1 MNREQ
6 LQKLA
11 SEWTRMAKNDI
22 RNKVISF
29 MREVDASEREL
40 AYVLAISDGELKQIL
55 EGNGEITLST
65 FAKLLIATGNALEI
79 KPIEDTPISDYE
91 NIPTEE
97 EFERPLPRPNVF
109 ARQKPQPTQPQFGR
123 PSFSRPIPPMHEEDG
138 NDFIPPMPEEL
149 RRAMEERYDRPVH
162 RPEQP
167 RDEYGRF
174 APRPSLEQVAE
185 NNYRAMQQFEQEVAR
200 RDANGRFAPKH
211 PQMRKEEAPRRE
223 VSPFESKSTDELV
236 KIIRERLWD
245 SEINLN
251 RASKEELVAFLD
263 EKNKRMAEYKRMKAL
278 EEDPKVNEFKSKM
291 KNTLHN
297 NPHLREWAKKF
308 LGELVDSE

>member
-109 ARQKPQPTQPQFGR
+109 ARQKPQSMQPQFGR
-123 PSFSRPIPPMHEEDG
+123 PNFSRPIPPMHEEDG

-174 APRPSLEQVAE
+174 AP
-185 NNYRAMQQFEQEVAR
+185 
-200 RDANGRFAPKH
+200 KH
-211 PQMRKEEAPRRE
+211 PQMHKEEAHRRE

-263 EKNKRMAEYKRMKAL
+263 EKNKRMTEYKRMKAL

>member
-97 EFERPLPRPNVF
+97 KFERPLPRPNVF
-109 ARQKPQPTQPQFGR
+109 ARQKPQPMQPQFGR
-123 PSFSRPIPPMHEEDG
+123 PSFSRPIPHMHEEDG

-167 RDEYGRF
+167 RDEY
-174 APRPSLEQVAE
+174 
-185 NNYRAMQQFEQEVAR
+185 
-200 RDANGRFAPKH
+200 GRFAPKH

-245 SEINLN
+245 SEINLK

-263 EKNKRMAEYKRMKAL
+263 EKNKRMTEYKRMKAL

>member
-109 ARQKPQPTQPQFGR
+109 ARQKPQPMQPQFGR
-123 PSFSRPIPPMHEEDG
+123 PNFSRPIPPMREEDG

-174 APRPSLEQVAE
+174 AP
-185 NNYRAMQQFEQEVAR
+185 
-200 RDANGRFAPKH
+200 KH
-211 PQMRKEEAPRRE
+211 PQMHKEEAPRRE

-263 EKNKRMAEYKRMKAL
+263 EKNKRMTEYKRMKAL

>member
-109 ARQKPQPTQPQFGR
+109 ARQKPQPMQPQFGR
-123 PSFSRPIPPMHEEDG
+123 PNFSRPIPPMHEEDG

-149 RRAMEERYDRPVH
+149 RRAMEERYDRLVH

-167 RDEYGRF
+167 RDEY
-174 APRPSLEQVAE
+174 
-185 NNYRAMQQFEQEVAR
+185 
-200 RDANGRFAPKH
+200 GRFAPKH

-263 EKNKRMAEYKRMKAL
+263 EKNKRMTEYKRMKAL

>member
-109 ARQKPQPTQPQFGR
+109 ARQKPQPMQPQFGR

-167 RDEYGRF
+167 RDEY
-174 APRPSLEQVAE
+174 
-185 NNYRAMQQFEQEVAR
+185 
-200 RDANGRFAPKH
+200 GRFAPKH

-263 EKNKRMAEYKRMKAL
+263 EKNKRMTEYKRMKAL

>member
-109 ARQKPQPTQPQFGR
+109 ARQKPQRMQPQFGR
-123 PSFSRPIPPMHEEDG
+123 PSFSRPIPPMHEEDV
-138 NDFIPPMPEEL
+138 NDFIPPMSEEL
-149 RRAMEERYDRPVH
+149 RGAMEERYDRPVH

-174 APRPSLEQVAE
+174 AP
-185 NNYRAMQQFEQEVAR
+185 
-200 RDANGRFAPKH
+200 KH
-211 PQMRKEEAPRRE
+211 PQMHKEEAPRRE

-263 EKNKRMAEYKRMKAL
+263 EKNKRMTEYKRMKAL

>member
-55 EGNGEITLST
+55 EGNGEISLST

-79 KPIEDTPISDYE
+79 KPIEDTPIGDYE

-109 ARQKPQPTQPQFGR
+109 ARPKSQSMQPQFGR

-138 NDFIPPMPEEL
+138 NDFIPPMLEEL

-167 RDEYGRF
+167 RDEY
-174 APRPSLEQVAE
+174 
-185 NNYRAMQQFEQEVAR
+185 
-200 RDANGRFAPKH
+200 GRFAPKH

-263 EKNKRMAEYKRMKAL
+263 EKNKRMTEYKRMKAL

>member
-6 LQKLA
+6 LQRLA

-40 AYVLAISDGELKQIL
+40 AYVLAISDGELKQII
-55 EGNGEITLST
+55 EGNGEISLST

-79 KPIEDTPISDYE
+79 KPIEDTPIGDYE

-109 ARQKPQPTQPQFGR
+109 ARPKPQPMQPQFGR
-123 PSFSRPIPPMHEEDG
+123 PSFSRPTPPMHEEDE
-138 NDFIPPMPEEL
+138 NDFIPPIPEGL
-149 RRAMEERYDRPVH
+149 RREMEERYGRPVH

-174 APRPSLEQVAE
+174 AP
-185 NNYRAMQQFEQEVAR
+185 
-200 RDANGRFAPKH
+200 KH
-211 PQMRKEEAPRRE
+211 PQMHKEETPRRE

-251 RASKEELVAFLD
+251 RASKAELVAFLD
-263 EKNKRMAEYKRMKAL
+263 EKNKRMSEYKRMRAL

>member
-79 KPIEDTPISDYE
+79 NPIEDTPIGDYE

-109 ARQKPQPTQPQFGR
+109 ARQKPQPMQPQFGR
-123 PSFSRPIPPMHEEDG
+123 PNFSRPIPPMHEEDG

-149 RRAMEERYDRPVH
+149 RRAMEERYDRLVH

-167 RDEYGRF
+167 RDEY
-174 APRPSLEQVAE
+174 
-185 NNYRAMQQFEQEVAR
+185 
-200 RDANGRFAPKH
+200 GRFAPKH

-263 EKNKRMAEYKRMKAL
+263 EKNKRMTEYKRMKAL

>member
-109 ARQKPQPTQPQFGR
+109 ARQKPQPMQPQFGR
-123 PSFSRPIPPMHEEDG
+123 PSFSRPIPPMYEEDG

-174 APRPSLEQVAE
+174 AP
-185 NNYRAMQQFEQEVAR
+185 
-200 RDANGRFAPKH
+200 KH
-211 PQMRKEEAPRRE
+211 HQMRKEEAPRRE

-263 EKNKRMAEYKRMKAL
+263 EKNKRMTEYKRMKAL

>member
-109 ARQKPQPTQPQFGR
+109 ARQKPQPMQPQFGR
-123 PSFSRPIPPMHEEDG
+123 PSFSRPIPPMHEEDV

-174 APRPSLEQVAE
+174 AP
-185 NNYRAMQQFEQEVAR
+185 
-200 RDANGRFAPKH
+200 KH
-211 PQMRKEEAPRRE
+211 PQMHKEEAPRRE

-263 EKNKRMAEYKRMKAL
+263 EKNKRMTEYKRMKAL

>member
-6 LQKLA
+6 LQRLA

-55 EGNGEITLST
+55 EGNGEISLST

-79 KPIEDTPISDYE
+79 KPIEDTPIGDYE

-97 EFERPLPRPNVF
+97 EFNRPLPRPNIF
-109 ARQKPQPTQPQFGR
+109 ERPKPQPMQPQFGR
-123 PSFSRPIPPMHEEDG
+123 PSFSRPIPPMHEEDE
-138 NDFIPPMPEEL
+138 NHFIPPIPEGL
-149 RRAMEERYDRPVH
+149 RREMEERYGRPIH

-167 RDEYGRF
+167 RDEHGRF
-174 APRPSLEQVAE
+174 APMRPKVRE
-185 NNYRAMQQFEQEVAR
+185 
-200 RDANGRFAPKH
+200 
-211 PQMRKEEAPRRE
+211 E
-223 VSPFESKSTDELV
+223 VSPFESKSTDELM

-251 RASKEELVAFLD
+251 RASKAELVAFLD
-263 EKNKRMAEYKRMKAL
+263 EKNKRMSEYKRMRAL
-278 EEDPKVNEFKSKM
+278 EEDPKVNEFKAKL
-291 KNTLHN
+291 KNTLNN
-297 NPHLREWAKKF
+297 NPHLRDWVKKF
-308 LGELVDSE
+308 LGELAD

>member
-79 KPIEDTPISDYE
+79 KPIEDTPIGDYE

-109 ARQKPQPTQPQFGR
+109 ARQKPQPMQPQFGR
-123 PSFSRPIPPMHEEDG
+123 PNFSRPIPPMHEEDG

-174 APRPSLEQVAE
+174 AP
-185 NNYRAMQQFEQEVAR
+185 
-200 RDANGRFAPKH
+200 KH
-211 PQMRKEEAPRRE
+211 PQMHKEEAPRRE

-263 EKNKRMAEYKRMKAL
+263 EKNKRMTEYKRMKAL

>member
-109 ARQKPQPTQPQFGR
+109 ARQKPQPMQPQFGR
-123 PSFSRPIPPMHEEDG
+123 PNFSRPIPPMHEEDG

-174 APRPSLEQVAE
+174 AP
-185 NNYRAMQQFEQEVAR
+185 
-200 RDANGRFAPKH
+200 KH
-211 PQMRKEEAPRRE
+211 PQMHKEEAPRRE

-245 SEINLN
+245 SEINFN

-263 EKNKRMAEYKRMKAL
+263 EKNKRMTEYKRMKAL

>member
-109 ARQKPQPTQPQFGR
+109 ARQKPQPMQPQFGR
-123 PSFSRPIPPMHEEDG
+123 PNFSRPIPPMHEEDG

-174 APRPSLEQVAE
+174 AP
-185 NNYRAMQQFEQEVAR
+185 
-200 RDANGRFAPKH
+200 KH
-211 PQMRKEEAPRRE
+211 PQMHKEEAPRRE

-251 RASKEELVAFLD
+251 RASKAELVAFLD
-263 EKNKRMAEYKRMKAL
+263 EKNKRMTEYKRMKAL

>member
-123 PSFSRPIPPMHEEDG
+123 PSFSRPIPPMHEDDG

-174 APRPSLEQVAE
+174 AP
-185 NNYRAMQQFEQEVAR
+185 
-200 RDANGRFAPKH
+200 KH
-211 PQMRKEEAPRRE
+211 PQMRKEEATRRE

-245 SEINLN
+245 YEINLN

-263 EKNKRMAEYKRMKAL
+263 EKNKRMTEYKRMKAL

>member
-79 KPIEDTPISDYE
+79 KPIEDTPIGDYE

-109 ARQKPQPTQPQFGR
+109 ARQKPQLMQPQFGR

-149 RRAMEERYDRPVH
+149 RRAMEKRYDRPVH

-167 RDEYGRF
+167 RDEY
-174 APRPSLEQVAE
+174 
-185 NNYRAMQQFEQEVAR
+185 
-200 RDANGRFAPKH
+200 GRFAPKH

-263 EKNKRMAEYKRMKAL
+263 EKNKRMTEYKRMKAL

-291 KNTLHN
+291 KNTLNN

>member
-55 EGNGEITLST
+55 EGSGEITLST

-109 ARQKPQPTQPQFGR
+109 ARQKPQPMQPQFGR

-167 RDEYGRF
+167 RDEY
-174 APRPSLEQVAE
+174 
-185 NNYRAMQQFEQEVAR
+185 
-200 RDANGRFAPKH
+200 GRFAPKH

-263 EKNKRMAEYKRMKAL
+263 EKNKRMTEYKRMKAL

>member
-6 LQKLA
+6 LQRLA

-109 ARQKPQPTQPQFGR
+109 ARQKPQPMQPQFGR
-123 PSFSRPIPPMHEEDG
+123 PNFSRPIPPMHEEDG

-149 RRAMEERYDRPVH
+149 RRAMEERYDRHVH

-167 RDEYGRF
+167 RDEY
-174 APRPSLEQVAE
+174 
-185 NNYRAMQQFEQEVAR
+185 
-200 RDANGRFAPKH
+200 GRFAPKH

-263 EKNKRMAEYKRMKAL
+263 EKNKRMTEYKRMKAL

-308 LGELVDSE
+308 LGEFVDSE

>member
-109 ARQKPQPTQPQFGR
+109 ARQKPQPMQPQFGR

-174 APRPSLEQVAE
+174 AP
-185 NNYRAMQQFEQEVAR
+185 
-200 RDANGRFAPKH
+200 KH
-211 PQMRKEEAPRRE
+211 PQMRKEETPRRE

-263 EKNKRMAEYKRMKAL
+263 EKNKRMTEYKRMKAL

>member
-109 ARQKPQPTQPQFGR
+109 ARQKPQPMQPQFGR
-123 PSFSRPIPPMHEEDG
+123 PSFSRPIPPMHEEDV

-167 RDEYGRF
+167 RDEY
-174 APRPSLEQVAE
+174 
-185 NNYRAMQQFEQEVAR
+185 
-200 RDANGRFAPKH
+200 GRFAPKH

-263 EKNKRMAEYKRMKAL
+263 EKNKRMTEYKRMKAL

>member
-109 ARQKPQPTQPQFGR
+109 ARQKPQPMQPQFGR
-123 PSFSRPIPPMHEEDG
+123 PNFSRPIPPMHEEDG

-174 APRPSLEQVAE
+174 AP
-185 NNYRAMQQFEQEVAR
+185 
-200 RDANGRFAPKH
+200 KH
-211 PQMRKEEAPRRE
+211 PQMHKEEAPRRE

-263 EKNKRMAEYKRMKAL
+263 EKNKRMTEYKRMKAL

>member
-29 MREVDASEREL
+29 MGEVDASEREL

-55 EGNGEITLST
+55 EGNGEISLST

-109 ARQKPQPTQPQFGR
+109 ARQKPQPMQPQFGR
-123 PSFSRPIPPMHEEDG
+123 PNFSRPIPPMHEEDG

-149 RRAMEERYDRPVH
+149 CRAMEGRYGRPVH

-174 APRPSLEQVAE
+174 AS
-185 NNYRAMQQFEQEVAR
+185 
-200 RDANGRFAPKH
+200 KH
-211 PQMRKEEAPRRE
+211 PQIRKEETPRRE

-263 EKNKRMAEYKRMKAL
+263 EKNKRMTEYKRMKAL

>member
-109 ARQKPQPTQPQFGR
+109 ARQKPQPMQPQFDR
-123 PSFSRPIPPMHEEDG
+123 PSFSRPIPHMHEEDG

-174 APRPSLEQVAE
+174 AP
-185 NNYRAMQQFEQEVAR
+185 
-200 RDANGRFAPKH
+200 KH
-211 PQMRKEEAPRRE
+211 PQMHKEEAPRRE

-263 EKNKRMAEYKRMKAL
+263 EKNKRMTEYKRMKAL

>member
-109 ARQKPQPTQPQFGR
+109 ARQKPQPMQPQFGR
-123 PSFSRPIPPMHEEDG
+123 PNFSRPIPPMHEEDG

-162 RPEQP
+162 SPEQP

-174 APRPSLEQVAE
+174 AP
-185 NNYRAMQQFEQEVAR
+185 
-200 RDANGRFAPKH
+200 KH
-211 PQMRKEEAPRRE
+211 PQMHKEEAPRRE

-263 EKNKRMAEYKRMKAL
+263 EKNKRMTEYKRMKAL

>member
-11 SEWTRMAKNDI
+11 SEWIRMAKNDI

-109 ARQKPQPTQPQFGR
+109 ARQKPQPMQPQFGR

-174 APRPSLEQVAE
+174 AP
-185 NNYRAMQQFEQEVAR
+185 
-200 RDANGRFAPKH
+200 KH

-245 SEINLN
+245 SEMNLN

-263 EKNKRMAEYKRMKAL
+263 EKNKRRTEYKRMKAL

>member
-6 LQKLA
+6 LQRLA

-55 EGNGEITLST
+55 EGNGEISLST

-79 KPIEDTPISDYE
+79 KPIEDTPIGDYE

-109 ARQKPQPTQPQFGR
+109 ARPKPQPMQPQFGR
-123 PSFSRPIPPMHEEDG
+123 PTFSRPTPTMHEEDE
-138 NDFIPPMPEEL
+138 NDFIPPMPEGL
-149 RRAMEERYDRPVH
+149 RRAMEERYGRPVQ

-174 APRPSLEQVAE
+174 AP
-185 NNYRAMQQFEQEVAR
+185 
-200 RDANGRFAPKH
+200 KH
-211 PQMRKEEAPRRE
+211 PQMRKEETPRRE

-236 KIIRERLWD
+236 KIIKERLWD

-251 RASKEELVAFLD
+251 RASKAELVAFLD
-263 EKNKRMAEYKRMKAL
+263 EKNKRMTEYKRMKAL

-308 LGELVDSE
+308 LGELADSE

>member
-109 ARQKPQPTQPQFGR
+109 ARQKPQPMQPQFGR
-123 PSFSRPIPPMHEEDG
+123 PSFSRPIPHMHEEDG

-174 APRPSLEQVAE
+174 AP
-185 NNYRAMQQFEQEVAR
+185 
-200 RDANGRFAPKH
+200 KH
-211 PQMRKEEAPRRE
+211 PQMHKEEAPRRE

-263 EKNKRMAEYKRMKAL
+263 EKNKRMTEYKRMKAL

>member
-79 KPIEDTPISDYE
+79 KPIEDTPIGDYE

-109 ARQKPQPTQPQFGR
+109 ARQKPQPMQPQFGR
-123 PSFSRPIPPMHEEDG
+123 PNFSRPIPPMHEEDG

-167 RDEYGRF
+167 RDEY
-174 APRPSLEQVAE
+174 
-185 NNYRAMQQFEQEVAR
+185 
-200 RDANGRFAPKH
+200 GRFAPKH

-263 EKNKRMAEYKRMKAL
+263 EKNKRMTEYKRMKAL

>member
-79 KPIEDTPISDYE
+79 KPIEDTPIGDYE

-97 EFERPLPRPNVF
+97 EFEHPLPRPNVF
-109 ARQKPQPTQPQFGR
+109 ARPKPQPMQPQFGR

-149 RRAMEERYDRPVH
+149 RRAMEERYGRPVH

-174 APRPSLEQVAE
+174 AP
-185 NNYRAMQQFEQEVAR
+185 
-200 RDANGRFAPKH
+200 KH
-211 PQMRKEEAPRRE
+211 PQMHKEEAPRRE

-236 KIIRERLWD
+236 KIIKERLWD

-251 RASKEELVAFLD
+251 RASKAELVAFLD
-263 EKNKRMAEYKRMKAL
+263 EKNKRMTEYKRMKAL

-308 LGELVDSE
+308 LGELVDAE

>member
-79 KPIEDTPISDYE
+79 KPSEDTPISDYE

-109 ARQKPQPTQPQFGR
+109 ARQKPQPMQPQFGR
-123 PSFSRPIPPMHEEDG
+123 PSFSRPIPHMHEEDG

-167 RDEYGRF
+167 RDEY
-174 APRPSLEQVAE
+174 
-185 NNYRAMQQFEQEVAR
+185 
-200 RDANGRFAPKH
+200 GRFAPKH

-263 EKNKRMAEYKRMKAL
+263 EKNKRMTEYKRMKAL

>member
-79 KPIEDTPISDYE
+79 KPIEDSPISDYE

-109 ARQKPQPTQPQFGR
+109 ARPKSQPMQPQFGR
-123 PSFSRPIPPMHEEDG
+123 PSFSRPIPHMHEEDG

-174 APRPSLEQVAE
+174 AP
-185 NNYRAMQQFEQEVAR
+185 
-200 RDANGRFAPKH
+200 KH
-211 PQMRKEEAPRRE
+211 PQMHKEEAPRRE

-263 EKNKRMAEYKRMKAL
+263 EKNKRMTEYKRMKAL

-308 LGELVDSE
+308 LGELVDAE

>member
-55 EGNGEITLST
+55 EGNGEISLST

-79 KPIEDTPISDYE
+79 KPIEDTPIGDYE

-109 ARQKPQPTQPQFGR
+109 ARPKPQPMQPQFGR
-123 PSFSRPIPPMHEEDG
+123 PSFSRPTPPMHEEG
-138 NDFIPPMPEEL
+138 ENDFIPPMPEEL
-149 RRAMEERYDRPVH
+149 RRAMEERYGRPVH

-167 RDEYGRF
+167 RDEY
-174 APRPSLEQVAE
+174 
-185 NNYRAMQQFEQEVAR
+185 
-200 RDANGRFAPKH
+200 GRFAPKH

-251 RASKEELVAFLD
+251 RASKAELVAFLD
-263 EKNKRMAEYKRMKAL
+263 EKNKRMSEYKRMKAL